1 MKITQALYPVLFLG
15 ILFSSCN
22 QTDADDI
29 IIEDEDEVEAP
40 VNSDYFDDDISS
52 AMDANKAD
60 HEESGDDSYDTNDA
74 TIIQLNGSS
83 ISVSG
88 TVANVTVSGTLAT
101 ITNSGTYTIQGTLND
116 GQIAVDTESEEAVKI
131 ILNDVKASNS
141 SNAPF
146 NVISAEKVIVFLPD
160 GTSNTFSDTEN
171 YVFEDDD
178 DEPNATFFS
187 KADLS
192 IYGNGKLTINGNYND
207 ALTSKD
213 GLVIGGGEFII
224 NSVDDGIRGKDYLVI
239 NGGDF
244 TLNTYGDAFK
254 SDNEDDEDRGYILIN
269 DGVFDVTTT
278 GGDGFSAETDLMVI
292 AGTFEL
298 NTGGGS
304 SNYDE
309 DVSAKGL
316 KAVVNNLIEGGTFTI
331 DSADD
336 AVHCDGNIAIHYGTF
351 DIASGD
357 DAIHADEQL
366 TINDGKITIT
376 ESYEG
381 LESNVITIN
390 GGEIRLVSSD
400 DGINAAGGADSSGTR
415 PGQSNGFSSSS
426 NSYIYFQ
433 GGYIVVEAGGDGID
447 ANGSISM
454 TAGTV
459 IVNGPASGANGIL
472 DFDGSFHISGGTLI
486 GAGTSNMAQTPSS
499 DSDQNSM
506 IVYLS
511 QQTTNTLFAIEDSD
525 GNNILTFSP
534 SLRYAAVVYSSPS
547 LEDGKKFNIY
557 TGGSASGTESDGLY
571 TSPTYT
577 QGTLVGSFTVTSN
590 ITTVR

>member
-1 MKITQALYPVLFLG
+1 MKITQVFYPLLFLG

-22 QTDADDI
+22 QNDGDDI

-40 VNSDYFDDDISS
+40 VNSDYFDNDISS
-52 AMDANKAD
+52 AMEANKAD
-60 HEESGDDSYDTNDA
+60 HEESEDNSYDTNDA

-101 ITNSGTYTIQGTLND
+101 ITNSGTYIVQGTLND

-131 ILNDVKASNS
+131 ILNDVTASNS

-146 NVISAEKVIVFLPD
+146 NVISAEKVIVFLLD
-160 GTSNTFSDTEN
+160 GTSNTFTDTEN

-187 KADLS
+187 KSDLS

-244 TLNTYGDAFK
+244 KLNTDGDAFK
-254 SDNEDDEDRGYILIN
+254 SDNDDDEDRGYILIN

-278 GGDGFSAETDLMVI
+278 GGDGFSAETDLMVV

-304 SNYDE
+304 SNYNE
-309 DVSAKGL
+309 DVSAKAL
-316 KAVVNNLIEGGTFTI
+316 KAVLNNLIEGGTFNI
-331 DSADD
+331 NSADD
-336 AVHCDGNIAIHYGTF
+336 AVHCDGNIAIHNGTF
-351 DIASGD
+351 EIASGD

-366 TINDGKITIT
+366 TINDGKISIT

-459 IVNGPASGANGIL
+459 IVNDPASGGNGIL

-511 QQTTNTLFAIEDSD
+511 QQTANTLFAMEDSE
-525 GNNILTFSP
+525 GNNVLTFSP
-534 SLRYAAVVYSSPS
+534 SIRYAAVVYSSPA

-571 TSPTYT
+571 SSPTYT

-590 ITTVR
+590 ITTIR